1 MNDIYFASALTVSME
16 FLQWQNLCSSSVPI
30 HVQKRIWGVNDKV
43 MCELDQC
50 NANAE
55 FAQRSGLKP
64 FECCHLMSLAFC
76 PKDDGNSV
84 HLREETLTEMVKDK
98 WFGESRKDACIE
110 RQCMAN
116 EEDVPLSVEI
126 TFAGPS
132 TKKYISVYEPKMSY
146 YCRLGRVTVVYDS
159 KKITWACPCNK
170 IKQSCIHKAIAKWHL
185 FQSQRALF
193 QKVKTTERIDSM
205 QIPQQQSESVDDCS
219 DHQYPPNDDGIERMV
234 RYLMK
239 NKSLPVDLPQN
250 LISGLQLGSELR
262 HQLIPEETFCSECE
276 GNHVLSD
283 PIIITS
289 RAKILTFTGVVEG
302 KYC

>member
-1 MNDIYFASALTVSME
+1 
-16 FLQWQNLCSSSVPI
+16 
-30 HVQKRIWGVNDKV
+30 

-50 NANAE
+50 NASADY
-55 FAQRSGLKP
+55 AQRSGLKP

-76 PKDDGNSV
+76 PKDDGNAV
-84 HLREETLTEMVKDK
+84 NLKEETLNEMVKEK
-98 WFGESRKDACIE
+98 WFGESRRDACIE
-110 RQCMAN
+110 RQCLAN
-116 EEDVPLSVEI
+116 KDDVPFSVAI

-146 YCRLGRVTVVYDS
+146 YCRLRRVTVVYDS

-170 IKQSCIHKAIAKWHL
+170 TKQSCIHKAIAKWHL

-205 QIPQQQSESVDDCS
+205 QIPQQQSENVGDCS
-219 DHQYPPNDDGIERMV
+219 DHQYPPNDDGIERIV

-250 LISGLQLGSELR
+250 LVSGLQHGSEFR

-276 GNHVLSD
+276 GNHVLSE